1 MFEEGEE
8 RKVVTDMTGLALS
21 CRSWAKELLCDND
34 IKEEVLDEFITIDQC
49 SKILRKRCLKED
61 EELIITNDILSDS
74 VLEISEQMYA
84 SALSKLAA
92 ADILESAWD
101 EDEQDFV
108 FWRKGDSRYGKT

>member
-49 SKILRKRCLKED
+49 SKILRKR
-61 EELIITNDILSDS
+61 
-74 VLEISEQMYA
+74 
-84 SALSKLAA
+84 
-92 ADILESAWD
+92 
-101 EDEQDFV
+101 
-108 FWRKGDSRYGKT
+108 